1 MELADSSGRSLKI
14 LIADDDPVTRSVL
27 TQCLKNEG
35 FAVVTATDGV
45 EACSIAEADRVD
57 VALVDLLLPRRDG
70 YSVLLHLRSREKT
83 RETPVLI
90 LSAEASEEHPGIA
103 RALGAQGYVTKPF
116 DHPSVLAS
124 VRDLLKGMR

>member
-1 MELADSSGRSLKI
+1 MDGADTKQGRRNI
-14 LIADDDPVTRSVL
+14 LIADDDGVTRSVL
-27 TQCLKNEG
+27 SQCFKNEG
-35 FAVVTATDGV
+35 FTVVTATDGI
-45 EACSIAEADRVD
+45 EACSLADSDKFD

-90 LSAEASEEHPGIA
+90 LSGESSEEHPGIA

-124 VRDLLKGMR
+124 VNDLLKGIR